1 MRIIVC
7 DDDKNM
13 SSLIR
18 QWTKEYLEGKAY
30 QFICCET
37 GLELLSEMKDYRGKD
52 PQIVFMDIKL
62 KNDNGIEIAR
72 ILNKSYG
79 NIFIIFISGYTE
91 YFEDSFEADPIYF
104 LIKPIKKETF
114 KKAMDKA
121 IDKISHTKQKSFFI
135 MQDRNLTK
143 VFVDDIHYAESSG
156 RKIRLYGKFG
166 KLEYYE
172 KMDLLEQQL
181 GKDFIRCHKS
191 FLVHMK
197 YIHCVDRQN
206 IIMMDQ
212 KIIPI
217 SKKKVNDTKKIIFQ
231 YLEKKL

>member
-13 SSLIR
+13 SSLI
-18 QWTKEYLEGKAY
+18 QKWTEEYLGGKAY
-30 QFICCET
+30 QFICYES
-37 GLELLSEMKDYRGKD
+37 GVELLSKMKEYRGKE
-52 PQIVFMDIKL
+52 PQIIFLDIKL
-62 KNDNGIEIAR
+62 KNANGIEIAR
-72 ILNKSYG
+72 ILNKSYE
-79 NIFIIFISGYTE
+79 NIFVIFISGYTE

-104 LIKPIKKETF
+104 LIKPLRQEIF

-121 IDKISHTKQKSFFI
+121 IDKISNTKHKSFFI

-143 VFVDDIHYAESSG
+143 VFVDDIHYAESFG
-156 RKIRLYGKFG
+156 RKIRLHGKFG
-166 KLEYYE
+166 ELEYYE

-197 YIHCVDRQN
+197 YIRYVDGQN
-206 IIMMDQ
+206 IILMDE

-217 SKKKVNDTKKIIFQ
+217 SKKKANSTKRIIFQ
-231 YLEKKL
+231 YLEKNL